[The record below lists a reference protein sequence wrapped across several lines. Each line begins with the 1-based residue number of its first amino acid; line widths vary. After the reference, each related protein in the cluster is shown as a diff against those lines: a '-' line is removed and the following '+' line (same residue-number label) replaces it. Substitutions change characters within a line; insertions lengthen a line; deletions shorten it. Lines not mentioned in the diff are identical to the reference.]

1 MPSLSYGEWRSV
13 RARALDEIA
22 QGHAAVSGT
31 RRGRRFNTQQF
42 NRAYAVML
50 ASQFQGFCRDL
61 HSQCVDHLVRT
72 IPSPLAVRPL
82 VRDEFTR
89 DRKLDRGNAQPSSLG
104 ADFRR
109 LGIDLWNVMRAYEPE
124 TSTLMKLLD
133 DLNLWRNAI
142 AHQDFDQQKRKRPL
156 NPFVHQRVEGSA
168 PASPGV
174 AQVLSSHGQRCDGLV
189 LAQRPGR

>member
-1 MPSLSYGEWRSV
+1 MPSTSYGEWRST

-22 QGHAAVSGT
+22 RGHAAVSGT

-50 ASQFQGFCRDL
+50 AAQFQGFCRNL
-61 HSQCVDHLVRT
+61 HSECVDHLIRM

-89 DRKLDRGNAQPSSLG
+89 DRQLGRGNAQPSSLG

-109 LGIDLWNVMRAYEPE
+109 LGIDLWDEMKSYDPQ
-124 TSTLMKLLD
+124 TSALMKLLEE
-133 DLNLWRNAI
+133 LIQWRNAI
-142 AHQDFDQQKRKRPL
+142 AHQDFDPRKFGGMTILRL
-156 NPFVHQRVEGSA
+156 DRVRRWRRACERLARSLDEVMRRHMQNLTGS
-168 PASPGV
+168 SPW
-174 AQVLSSHGQRCDGLV
+174 
-189 LAQRPGR
+189 

>member
-61 HSQCVDHLVRT
+61 HSQCVDPLVRT

-142 AHQDFDQQKRKRPL
+142 AHQDFDQQKLGGTIILRL
-156 NPFVHQRVEGSA
+156 DRVRRWRRACGRLARALDEVMRRHMQGLTGS
-168 PASPGV
+168 SPW
-174 AQVLSSHGQRCDGLV
+174 
-189 LAQRPGR
+189 